1 MMRVL
6 MVTRE
11 RAGDQRYGLG
21 KSLAPVLQALQA
33 QGVHCRY
40 LTQADAGAQGLAQL
54 RRWHARVAPW
64 LQKLLR
70 GTDAA
75 SLLWGL
81 LERWNMGRL
90 AANVAR
96 AQGFTHVHCHD
107 PFIAQGFFLAT
118 LFRRG
123 NIRWG
128 VSEHGFGSY
137 TQAMHEDG
145 ARLGGHA
152 MRLLRTVERRV
163 LGRAHWVIAP
173 TRSALQQLAR
183 DLGLPDVQ
191 PHWCAVPHALSRPS
205 VLPERAAARAA
216 LGWQADDWVV
226 LAVGRLV
233 PLKRFDVLLEAFARL
248 CDERARLVIL
258 GEGDD
263 APLRRQA
270 EALGVAARVTLSVTD
285 DVWPYYA
292 AADVYVST
300 SATES
305 FGLANLE
312 AVAAGL
318 PVLAAA
324 AGSVPEV
331 LGAAAQ
337 LLPTETQSL
346 RAALPQ
352 ALAALRNDDLRAR
365 RLRVQAAAH
374 AGAMVSA
381 EEIAARLL
389 DAYAGDSAP
398 DAPAR
403 ANSASAP
410 PAVLPLF
417 AQPAPLALP
426 PAGSTVLVLAPH
438 ADDETF
444 GCGGTIARLTDAGV
458 RVVVAIVTDGARG
471 DPENYCGGKVQ
482 DVRREEAL
490 AAANILGVAQMLFLD
505 FPDGELQADDALAA
519 ALLGLLEAVRP
530 VWVFAPDEN
539 DAHRDHVAVALA
551 AQRACGQWAAR
562 GETVRGLAYEVWSPI
577 AADVFVEI
585 SATLTR
591 KQAAVAAYA
600 LPLRYVDYRVGIE
613 GLFRYRALSVGQSAA
628 EMFREWVV
636 LKNHFSSQSAG
647 HPDVARVAGGEMSV
661 EASRWY
667 ARAVRAEDYAEM
679 AALFVGAFGHEMP
692 EDLWRWKYYT
702 GLGTARFACLR
713 DGTAVAHYGGWSR
726 PVRMAGKMVRA
737 LQAVDVLVRS
747 DQRGIHNGPMVISAN
762 ALFDEEIG
770 ENKAHAF
777 GFAFPTLRMERR
789 SLKAGLYQVG
799 SDVLELRW
807 PCRMM
812 HPDWRVQVREMN
824 DWPEPRFDAA
834 ANAAWQSMAADFAND
849 ALGVRDAQWLRY
861 RYLEHPLNRYHLLAV
876 QNRLGGGVRGIAVLR
891 AREGG
896 EFELLDLIGARRAF
910 PLLVRAARRFA
921 ATQGGTT
928 LSGWFARNNS
938 TGLEKMEAVE
948 VSVPNMRQVFAACRE
963 PLLSELRRIW
973 WFSSGDMDFR

>member
-21 KSLAPVLQALQA
+21 KSLSPVLQALQA

-54 RRWHARVAPW
+54 RRWHARVVPW

-96 AQGFTHVHCHD
+96 AEGFTHVHCHD

-123 NIRWG
+123 AMRWG

-216 LGWQADDWVV
+216 LGWSADDWVV

-270 EALGVAARVTLSVTD
+270 EALGVGARVTLSVTD

-312 AVAAGL
+312 ALAAGL

-352 ALAALRNDDLRAR
+352 ALAALRNDATRVR
-365 RLRVQAAAH
+365 GLRVQAAAH
-374 AGAMVSA
+374 AGAMVCA

-389 DAYAGDSAP
+389 VAYAGDSAP
-398 DAPAR
+398 DAPVR

-417 AQPAPLALP
+417 AQPASLALP

-458 RVVVAIVTDGARG
+458 RVVVAVVTDGARG

-482 DVRREEAL
+482 EVRREEAL
-490 AAANILGVAQMLFLD
+490 AAANILGVAQTVFLD

-530 VWVFAPDEN
+530 AWLLAPDED

-562 GETVRGLAYEVWSPI
+562 GETVRGLAYETWTPV
-577 AADVFVEI
+577 AANCALDVEQ
-585 SATLTR
+585 TWER
-591 KQAAVAAYA
+591 KRAALAAYA
-600 LPLRYVDYRVGIE
+600 LPLRYVDYLAGVE
-613 GLFRYRALSVGQSAA
+613 GLGRYRALAHDGRRQ
-628 EMFREWVV
+628 ELFREW
-636 LKNHFSSQSAG
+636 
-647 HPDVARVAGGEMSV
+647 M
-661 EASRWY
+661 
-667 ARAVRAEDYAEM
+667 AV
-679 AALFVGAFGHEMP
+679 
-692 EDLWRWKYYT
+692 K
-702 GLGTARFACLR
+702 
-713 DGTAVAHYGGWSR
+713 
-726 PVRMAGKMVRA
+726 
-737 LQAVDVLVRS
+737 
-747 DQRGIHNGPMVISAN
+747 
-762 ALFDEEIG
+762 
-770 ENKAHAF
+770 
-777 GFAFPTLRMERR
+777 
-789 SLKAGLYQVG
+789 
-799 SDVLELRW
+799 
-807 PCRMM
+807 
-812 HPDWRVQVREMN
+812 
-824 DWPEPRFDAA
+824 
-834 ANAAWQSMAADFAND
+834 
-849 ALGVRDAQWLRY
+849 
-861 RYLEHPLNRYHLLAV
+861 
-876 QNRLGGGVRGIAVLR
+876 
-891 AREGG
+891 
-896 EFELLDLIGARRAF
+896 
-910 PLLVRAARRFA
+910 
-921 ATQGGTT
+921 
-928 LSGWFARNNS
+928 
-938 TGLEKMEAVE
+938 
-948 VSVPNMRQVFAACRE
+948 
-963 PLLSELRRIW
+963 
-973 WFSSGDMDFR
+973 

>member
-11 RAGDQRYGLG
+11 REGDMRYGLG
-21 KSLAPVLQALQA
+21 KSLAPVLQALAA
-33 QGVHCRY
+33 QGVPYRY
-40 LTQADAGAQGLAQL
+40 LTQADAGVQGLAQL

-90 AANVAR
+90 AARVAR
-96 AQGFTHVHCHD
+96 ADGFTHVHCHD

-123 NIRWG
+123 AMRWG

-163 LGRAHWVIAP
+163 LARAHWVIAP
-173 TRSALQQLAR
+173 TRGGLLQLAR
-183 DLGLPDVQ
+183 DLGLPGVQ
-191 PHWCAVPHALSRPS
+191 PHWFAVPHALSRPS
-205 VLPERAAARAA
+205 VLPERAAVRAA

-226 LAVGRLV
+226 LAVGRLTA
-233 PLKRFDVLLEAFARL
+233 LKRFDVLLEAFARL

-270 EALGVAARVTLSVTD
+270 EALGVAARVTFSVTD

-352 ALAALRNDDLRAR
+352 ALAALRNDGLHAR
-365 RLRVQAAAH
+365 SLRVQAAAH
-374 AGAMVSA
+374 AGAMLCA
-381 EEIAARLL
+381 EEIAARLRGI
-389 DAYAGDSAP
+389 YAAGETAP
-398 DAPAR
+398 VAGTGKAPAPR
-403 ANSASAP
+403 LP
-410 PAVLPLF
+410 LPLF

-444 GCGGTIARLTDAGV
+444 GCGGTIARLVDAGV

-471 DPENYCGGKVQ
+471 DPENYCGGDVVR
-482 DVRREEAL
+482 VRREEAL
-490 AAANILGVAQMLFLD
+490 AAARILGVQETVFLD
-505 FPDGELQADDALAA
+505 FPDGEVQADDALQA
-519 ALLGLLEAVRP
+519 ALLALLEELRP
-530 VWVFAPDEN
+530 AWVFAPDEN

-551 AQRACGQWAAR
+551 AQRACGQWAAQGNALR
-562 GETVRGLAYEVWSPI
+562 GFAYEIWSPI
-577 AADVFVEI
+577 AADAFVALPAE
-585 SATLTR
+585 ALGR
-591 KQAAVAAYA
+591 KQTAMRVYK
-600 LPLRYVDYRVGIE
+600 LPLRYVDYVASME
-613 GLFRYRALSVGQSAA
+613 ALVRYRALSSGQTAV

-636 LKNHFSSQSAG
+636 VK
-647 HPDVARVAGGEMSV
+647 
-661 EASRWY
+661 
-667 ARAVRAEDYAEM
+667 
-679 AALFVGAFGHEMP
+679 
-692 EDLWRWKYYT
+692 
-702 GLGTARFACLR
+702 
-713 DGTAVAHYGGWSR
+713 
-726 PVRMAGKMVRA
+726 
-737 LQAVDVLVRS
+737 
-747 DQRGIHNGPMVISAN
+747 
-762 ALFDEEIG
+762 
-770 ENKAHAF
+770 
-777 GFAFPTLRMERR
+777 
-789 SLKAGLYQVG
+789 
-799 SDVLELRW
+799 
-807 PCRMM
+807 
-812 HPDWRVQVREMN
+812 
-824 DWPEPRFDAA
+824 
-834 ANAAWQSMAADFAND
+834 
-849 ALGVRDAQWLRY
+849 
-861 RYLEHPLNRYHLLAV
+861 
-876 QNRLGGGVRGIAVLR
+876 
-891 AREGG
+891 
-896 EFELLDLIGARRAF
+896 
-910 PLLVRAARRFA
+910 
-921 ATQGGTT
+921 
-928 LSGWFARNNS
+928 
-938 TGLEKMEAVE
+938 
-948 VSVPNMRQVFAACRE
+948 
-963 PLLSELRRIW
+963 
-973 WFSSGDMDFR
+973 

>member
-1 MMRVL
+1 MRVL

-11 RAGDQRYGLG
+11 REGDQRYGLG
-21 KSLAPVLQALQA
+21 KSLTPVLQALAA
-33 QGVHCRY
+33 QGVPYRY

-90 AANVAR
+90 AARVAR
-96 AQGFTHVHCHD
+96 AEGFTHVHCHD

-163 LGRAHWVIAP
+163 LQRAHWVIAP

-183 DLGLPDVQ
+183 DLGLPGVQ

-205 VLPERAAARAA
+205 MLPERAAARAA

-270 EALGVAARVTLSVTD
+270 EALGVAARVTLTVTD

-312 AVAAGL
+312 ALAAGL

-324 AGSVPEV
+324 AGAVPEV

-337 LLPTETQSL
+337 SLPTETQSL

-352 ALAALRNDDLRAR
+352 ALAALRNDAARAR
-365 RLRVQAAAH
+365 SLRVQAAQH
-374 AGAMVSA
+374 AGAMLCA
-381 EEIAARLL
+381 EEIAARLRGI
-389 DAYAGDSAP
+389 YAAGETAP
-398 DAPAR
+398 VAGTGKAPAPR
-403 ANSASAP
+403 LP
-410 PAVLPLF
+410 LPLF

-444 GCGGTIARLTDAGV
+444 GCGGTIAWLVDAGV

-482 DVRREEAL
+482 EVRREEAL
-490 AAANILGVAQMLFLD
+490 AAANILGVAQTVFLD

-530 VWVFAPDEN
+530 AWLLAPDEN

-562 GETVRGLAYEVWSPI
+562 GETVRGLAYETWTPV
-577 AADVFVEI
+577 AANCALDVEQ
-585 SATLTR
+585 TWER
-591 KQAAVAAYA
+591 KRAALAAYA
-600 LPLRYVDYRVGIE
+600 LPLRYVDYLAGVE
-613 GLFRYRALSVGQSAA
+613 GLGRYRALAHDGRRQ
-628 EMFREWVV
+628 ELFREW
-636 LKNHFSSQSAG
+636 
-647 HPDVARVAGGEMSV
+647 M
-661 EASRWY
+661 
-667 ARAVRAEDYAEM
+667 AV
-679 AALFVGAFGHEMP
+679 
-692 EDLWRWKYYT
+692 K
-702 GLGTARFACLR
+702 
-713 DGTAVAHYGGWSR
+713 
-726 PVRMAGKMVRA
+726 
-737 LQAVDVLVRS
+737 
-747 DQRGIHNGPMVISAN
+747 
-762 ALFDEEIG
+762 
-770 ENKAHAF
+770 
-777 GFAFPTLRMERR
+777 
-789 SLKAGLYQVG
+789 
-799 SDVLELRW
+799 
-807 PCRMM
+807 
-812 HPDWRVQVREMN
+812 
-824 DWPEPRFDAA
+824 
-834 ANAAWQSMAADFAND
+834 
-849 ALGVRDAQWLRY
+849 
-861 RYLEHPLNRYHLLAV
+861 
-876 QNRLGGGVRGIAVLR
+876 
-891 AREGG
+891 
-896 EFELLDLIGARRAF
+896 
-910 PLLVRAARRFA
+910 
-921 ATQGGTT
+921 
-928 LSGWFARNNS
+928 
-938 TGLEKMEAVE
+938 
-948 VSVPNMRQVFAACRE
+948 
-963 PLLSELRRIW
+963 
-973 WFSSGDMDFR
+973 